1 MKEQDKPKPMNGI
14 EAVKQH
20 KRIKLKLFLFSVVRS
35 ALYISACTAI
45 MIILDNKIE
54 LTKQFSWWIGWVM
67 AVIYANWV
75 LKRG

>member
-1 MKEQDKPKPMNGI
+1 MKEQDKTRPMNDI

-35 ALYISACTAI
+35 ALYIGTCTAI
-45 MIILDNKIE
+45 MIILDNKME

-67 AVIYANWV
+67 AVIYTNWG
-75 LKRG
+75 LKRR

>member
-1 MKEQDKPKPMNGI
+1 MKEQDKTKPMNDV

-20 KRIKLKLFLFSVVRS
+20 KCIKLKLFLFSVVRS
-35 ALYISACTAI
+35 ALYVGICTAI

-67 AVIYANWV
+67 AVIYTNLAS
-75 LKRG
+75 KRR